1 MWEDSEQRYSI
12 ASLAAPSVPITA
24 FTETARE
31 AIVLARAEAHGLGQ
45 DRLGTEHL
53 LLGLLGVEDGLAAR
67 VLGSFDAT
75 ADMVRDH
82 VPAMGGCARQG
93 GAAEDISVAPRS
105 RKVLEFAL
113 RGAIVLGFSAAGTEE
128 ILLALIRE
136 HECVAAGI
144 LRALVPDAD
153 LRFATP

>member
-1 MWEDSEQRYSI
+1 VWEDSE
-12 ASLAAPSVPITA
+12 
-24 FTETARE
+24 
-31 AIVLARAEAHGLGQ
+31 H
-45 DRLGTEHL
+45 RLGTEHL
-53 LLGLLGVEDGLAAR
+53 LLGLLCVEDGLAAR